1 MTNRRLAAIAVMDVV
16 GYSAMMARDEE
27 GTRRTV

>member
-16 GYSAMMARDEE
+16 GFSAMMAEDAP
-27 GTRRTV
+27 